1 MVSILKTL
9 NVEENNR
16 GSFLQKLEKGSLAV
30 LSSNTE
36 DKPMV
41 LIDASQN
48 EGALLMD
55 ATIEEAET
63 TVVAASKELLESRE
77 IVDTPLGEIEF
88 TIDTQ
93 GRDFSVVQLQMEDG
107 GIYMDTLF
115 KTDADG
121 NPLIF
126 ESEIISYSEEYGPL
140 EDWLSTL
147 TYGIYNYSLS
157 NSDTKETI
165 TTINSND
172 SNLATNLLTADP
184 LFDFNELE
192 KIDGSAYLIDLDQ
205 NNTIDLINM
214 LLVDQGWFDTRPDVV
229 GLIGDPLI
237 PVSTTLKEI
246 EPEAGGGD
254 GGVGTSEDNLEE
266 SPSDEIDT
274 EPDEA
279 DNEDI
284 DTPDV
289 IDQPDNPDNENDS
302 NAELPPVNPD
312 NVPENGSPSLSF
324 EPGTKPKEQADGTST
339 PTSPK
344 FDDTNN
350 LIDKPSA
357 TNNSQDP
364 QNGIPISNPNQSK
377 SIENASQVDDIG
389 GGKPENT
396 LNRLLNNAQNW
407 LSSAQRQTSN
417 ALRSI
422 ISPLETAPETSI
434 AAALGMIMLPVLTE
448 RSATQSLKAA
458 NKNINLKL
466 LRRDPLFNGYWVI
479 YSRNGGAML
488 IERKKGKISIKP
500 FDQDSKTPSN
510 PHNFNPSGSSLL
522 SQSLKLC
529 RKPGAFVRSLDAL
542 TTKLTDK
549 QTTDVNWNSWFNH
562 HFKDDRISRSNQKE
576 SAATLDKLRSLIEKA
591 TNYEPAYAD
600 ILMLRQVIDCKEM
613 LGLETTLDEEESVE
627 NKVLDYK
634 HKDEFKMQITPAK
647 GEHNT
652 TAA

>member
-1 MVSILKTL
+1 
-9 NVEENNR
+9 
-16 GSFLQKLEKGSLAV
+16 
-30 LSSNTE
+30 
-36 DKPMV
+36 
-41 LIDASQN
+41 
-48 EGALLMD
+48 MD
-55 ATIEEAET
+55 
-63 TVVAASKELLESRE
+63 
-77 IVDTPLGEIEF
+77 
-88 TIDTQ
+88 
-93 GRDFSVVQLQMEDG
+93 
-107 GIYMDTLF
+107 
-115 KTDADG
+115 
-121 NPLIF
+121 
-126 ESEIISYSEEYGPL
+126 
-140 EDWLSTL
+140 
-147 TYGIYNYSLS
+147 
-157 NSDTKETI
+157 
-165 TTINSND
+165 
-172 SNLATNLLTADP
+172 
-184 LFDFNELE
+184 
-192 KIDGSAYLIDLDQ
+192 
-205 NNTIDLINM
+205 
-214 LLVDQGWFDTRPDVV
+214 
-229 GLIGDPLI
+229 
-237 PVSTTLKEI
+237 
-246 EPEAGGGD
+246 
-254 GGVGTSEDNLEE
+254 E

-274 EPDEA
+274 DPDEA
-279 DNEDI
+279 DNGGI
-284 DTPDV
+284 DTPDD
-289 IDQPDNPDNENDS
+289 IDQPDNLDDENDS

-344 FDDTNN
+344 SDDTNN

-357 TNNSQDP
+357 TNNSQDL

-377 SIENASQVDDIG
+377 SIKNANQVNDIG
-389 GGKPENT
+389 GGAPENT
-396 LNRLLNNAQNW
+396 LNRLLNNTQNW

-422 ISPLETAPETSI
+422 ISPLETAPDTSI

-448 RSATQSLKAA
+448 RSASQSLKAA

-466 LRRDPLFNGYWVI
+466 FRRDPSFNGYWVI
-479 YSRNGGAML
+479 HSRNGGAIL

-500 FDQDSKTPSN
+500 FDQESKMPSN

-549 QTTDVNWNSWFNH
+549 QTADLNWNSWFNH

-600 ILMLRQVIDCKEM
+600 ILMLRQIIDCKEM

-627 NKVLDYK
+627 NKVLDYN
-634 HKDEFKMQITPAK
+634 HKDAFKMRINPAK
-647 GEHNT
+647 GDHNT

>member
-1 MVSILKTL
+1 MRGDSTGNFNVATTDRSTLWVPLENVRPVYSQPALTKIDESYFAEENFNPEAALIKLEELFSDVDPSETLQWELETPKALKGLVELDSASGQIKLSSGIDKITDLPAGSHRLLIRAKDTSGALGDASGIASGSIRLFIAAAEEPPAVVKGLNLLTQLAANEVNDLYDKKESDRTESEQQVVSILKTL

-16 GSFLQKLEKGSLAV
+16 ASFLQKLEKGSLAV
-30 LSSNTE
+30 LSSKTE

-55 ATIEEAET
+55 AVIDEAET
-63 TVVAASKELLESRE
+63 TVVAASTELLESRE

-126 ESEIISYSEEYGPL
+126 ESEIISYSEEDGPV

-147 TYGIYNYSLS
+147 TYGIYNYSLD
-157 NSDTKETI
+157 NGDNKESI

-172 SNLATNLLTADP
+172 SSLAANLLSSDP
-184 LFDFNELE
+184 LFDFKELE
-192 KIDGSAYLIDLDQ
+192 KIDGSAFLIDLDQ

-246 EPEAGGGD
+246 QPEAGGG
-254 GGVGTSEDNLEE
+254 GAEDTLDE

-274 EPDEA
+274 DPDEA

-289 IDQPDNPDNENDS
+289 NDQPDNPDNENDS

-312 NVPENGSPSLSF
+312 NVPESDSPSLSF
-324 EPGTKPKEQADGTST
+324 ESGPKPKEKADGIST
-339 PTSPK
+339 PTSTK

-350 LIDKPSA
+350 LIDKPRA

-364 QNGIPISNPNQSK
+364 QNGIPNSNPNQSK
-377 SIENASQVDDIG
+377 SIENASQVDMV
-389 GGKPENT
+389 E
-396 LNRLLNNAQNW
+396 
-407 LSSAQRQTSN
+407 
-417 ALRSI
+417 
-422 ISPLETAPETSI
+422 E
-434 AAALGMIMLPVLTE
+434 
-448 RSATQSLKAA
+448 
-458 NKNINLKL
+458 NLKT
-466 LRRDPLFNGYWVI
+466 F
-479 YSRNGGAML
+479 
-488 IERKKGKISIKP
+488 
-500 FDQDSKTPSN
+500 
-510 PHNFNPSGSSLL
+510 
-522 SQSLKLC
+522 
-529 RKPGAFVRSLDAL
+529 
-542 TTKLTDK
+542 
-549 QTTDVNWNSWFNH
+549 
-562 HFKDDRISRSNQKE
+562 
-576 SAATLDKLRSLIEKA
+576 
-591 TNYEPAYAD
+591 
-600 ILMLRQVIDCKEM
+600 
-613 LGLETTLDEEESVE
+613 
-627 NKVLDYK
+627 
-634 HKDEFKMQITPAK
+634 
-647 GEHNT
+647 
-652 TAA
+652 